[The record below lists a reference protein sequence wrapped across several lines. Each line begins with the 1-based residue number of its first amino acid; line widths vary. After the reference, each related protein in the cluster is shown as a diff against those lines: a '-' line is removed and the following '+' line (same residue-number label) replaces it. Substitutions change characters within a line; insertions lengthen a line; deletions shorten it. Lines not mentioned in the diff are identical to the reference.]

1 MLMRMAEAARERGT
15 CLRRHVGVVI
25 AIDGRPL
32 VSGYNGAAPGEEHCT
47 PDNCRPDQPCTRSR
61 HAERNAILWAARKGL
76 ALEGATLY
84 TTVSP
89 CQDCAEMIVMAGIG
103 LVVYRELYRDTS
115 PISYLSSRGVGIEL
129 CPA

>member
-32 VSGYNGAAPGEEHCT
+32 VSGYNGSGPGEEHCT
-47 PDNCRPDQPCTRSR
+47 PENCTPDKPCTRSR

-89 CQDCAEMIVMAGIG
+89 CQDCAEMIVMAGMTE
-103 LVVYRELYRDTS
+103 VVYKEYYRAQR
-115 PISYLSSRGVGIEL
+115 PLVYLHHHSL
-129 CPA
+129 